1 MKHEPKL
8 CPNCEAIVFWNSH
21 FQAYCCMRCGNILKP
36 EDTVDISSD
45 PMKIYQVTVHD
56 HEEYFRER
64 KNAEKYLKQCGSG
77 KLVEIILK
85 DTVKDYGLD

>member
-21 FQAYCCMRCGNILKP
+21 FQAYYCVRCGSMLKP
-36 EDTVDISSD
+36 DDTVDICSE
-45 PMKIYQVTVHD
+45 PMKIYQVISHD
-56 HEEYFRER
+56 NEEYFWER
-64 KNAEKYLKQCGSG
+64 KNAEEYLKQCGGG

-85 DTVKDYGLD
+85 DTVKE

>member
-21 FQAYCCMRCGNILKP
+21 FQAYYCARCGSMLKP
-36 EDTVDISSD
+36 DGTVDIRSE
-45 PMKIYQVTVHD
+45 PMKIYQVTAHGN
-56 HEEYFRER
+56 EEYFSEC
-64 KNAEKYLKQCGSG
+64 KNAEEYLKHCGGG

-85 DTVKDYGLD
+85 DTVKE

>member
-1 MKHEPKL
+1 
-8 CPNCEAIVFWNSH
+8 
-21 FQAYCCMRCGNILKP
+21 MRCGNILKP

-64 KNAEKYLKQCGSG
+64 KNAEEYLKQCGGG

-85 DTVKDYGLD
+85 DTVKDYEFN

>member
-1 MKHEPKL
+1 MKHEPEL

-56 HEEYFRER
+56 HEEYFHER
-64 KNAEKYLKQCGSG
+64 KNAEEYLKLCGGG

-85 DTVKDYGLD
+85 DTVKDYEFN

>member
-21 FQAYCCMRCGNILKP
+21 FQAYYCVRCGSMLKP
-36 EDTVDISSD
+36 D
-45 PMKIYQVTVHD
+45 
-56 HEEYFRER
+56 EEYLR
-64 KNAEKYLKQCGSG
+64 QCGGG

-85 DTVKDYGLD
+85 DTVKE

>member
-21 FQAYCCMRCGNILKP
+21 FQAYCCMRCGSMLKP
-36 EDTVDISSD
+36 DDTVDICSE
-45 PMKIYQVTVHD
+45 PMKIYQVTAHD
-56 HEEYFRER
+56 NEEYFRER
-64 KNAEKYLKQCGSG
+64 KNAEEYFKQCGGG

-85 DTVKDYGLD
+85 DTVKK